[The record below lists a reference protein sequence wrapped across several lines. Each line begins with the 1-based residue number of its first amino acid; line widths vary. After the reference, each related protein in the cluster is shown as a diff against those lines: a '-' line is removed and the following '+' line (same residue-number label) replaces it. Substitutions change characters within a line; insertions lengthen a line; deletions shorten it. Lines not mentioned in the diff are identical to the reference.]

1 MEKKHNPQANYSK
14 VVSMPDY
21 IIKITNNKD
30 KSIKKVSIFSSCVG
44 DAEKEVA
51 RSLKRGEK
59 LLSITNN
66 SFPFGVINPVNNSY

>member
-1 MEKKHNPQANYSK
+1 
-14 VVSMPDY
+14 MPDY

-30 KSIKKVSIFSSCVG
+30 KSIKQVSIFSSCVG
-44 DAEKEVA
+44 DAEKEAA